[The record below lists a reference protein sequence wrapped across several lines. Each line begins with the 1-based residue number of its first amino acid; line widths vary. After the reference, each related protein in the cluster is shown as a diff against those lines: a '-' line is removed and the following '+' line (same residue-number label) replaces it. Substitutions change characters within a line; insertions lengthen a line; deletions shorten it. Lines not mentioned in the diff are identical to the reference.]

1 MPVTPRV
8 SSDSLKSGVLLYEL
22 EDLVAG
28 ANVEDRPVF
37 VAHRDL
43 EFTKL
48 RIVGHAAA
56 TGIDD
61 GNTSV
66 WVFKAVTGD
75 ADADPVIL
83 ATVTFNADNAFPD
96 ARKVF
101 NVPVNPSVINNFL
114 RVPEGSLITLSITNG
129 DNANLPACLIQAEYI
144 VDEDL

>member
-22 EDLVAG
+22 EDLGAG
-28 ANVEDRPVF
+28 ADVEDRPVF

-48 RIVGHAAA
+48 RIVGHDDAA
-56 TGIDD
+56 GIDD
-61 GNTSV
+61 DNTSV
-66 WVFKAVTGD
+66 WVFKAVTG
-75 ADADPVIL
+75 AVPVIL
-83 ATVTFNADNAFPD
+83 ATVTFDADNAFPD
-96 ARKVF
+96 AGEVF
-101 NVPVNPSVINNFL
+101 DVPVNPSVTNNFL